1 MFKSFEQDPA
11 RGCRPAQYRPD
22 RIFLAVVDEGS
33 FNGAARRMGRAISVI
48 SYGIANLEGQL
59 GVSLFDREGS
69 RKPQLTDAGRAVL
82 ASARAVA
89 DDVDA
94 MMARVRGHN
103 QGLEA
108 ELTVAVDVMFPTR
121 LLARLLQDFLIAFPT
136 VDLRLHVEALGA
148 VTALLLEKRADLG
161 IAGAVMVD
169 DPALERMAIGQVD
182 LVPVAAPGHAL
193 AQMAARTGALAPGW
207 GATISSSCCPTAPR
221 LRQGAISRSWPRG
234 HGGWAIWGPSTRC
247 CFRGSAG
254 ATCPVMSWPGIWRRG
269 GSCTCRCP
277 RAGRFPI
284 RSMPSGGAIARR
296 ARRGPGCSNSSW
308 PATAPNGRRG
318 RGMLAGDIRTCK
330 KVSSFWH
337 DPDILH
343 H

>member
-1 MFKSFEQDPA
+1 MDVGQPSIDQI
-11 RGCRPAQYRPD
+11 

-193 AQMAARTGALAPGW
+193 AQMAARTGALAPGVGRNYLQLVLSDRSSLTAGRDFSVMAARTWRLGDLGAKHALLLQGIGW
-207 GATISSSCCPTAPR
+207 GNMPR
-221 LRQGAISRSWPRG
+221 HVVAGDLEAGRLVHLPMPEGGAISYPFY
-234 HGGWAIWGPSTRC
+234 AQ
-247 CFRGSAG
+247 
-254 ATCPVMSWPGIWRRG
+254 WRRDCPAG
-269 GSCTCRCP
+269 PARAWLLEQLMARDCTERAP
-277 RAGRFPI
+277 GQGNAGR
-284 RSMPSGGAIARR
+284 
-296 ARRGPGCSNSSW
+296 
-308 PATAPNGRRG
+308 
-318 RGMLAGDIRTCK
+318 
-330 KVSSFWH
+330 
-337 DPDILH
+337 
-343 H
+343 